1 MFYEYRYSRDN
12 SLKINMDK
20 QLDPVREAGKKKK
33 KNHRCQKNNKIK
45 TLIDFDHNTCSSI
58 ISLTV

>member
-20 QLDPVREAGKKKK
+20 KLDPVREAEKKKK
-33 KNHRCQKNNKIK
+33 KNHRCRKK
-45 TLIDFDHNTCSSI
+45 
-58 ISLTV
+58 

>member
-1 MFYEYRYSRDN
+1 MFDEYRYSRDN

-33 KNHRCQKNNKIK
+33 KNHRCQKK
-45 TLIDFDHNTCSSI
+45 
-58 ISLTV
+58 